1 MSNFFDNLTRNPG
14 ALKNAAG
21 GVLSDLGGMGRSV
34 MDSLGKNNMG
44 GMLGAG
50 AVGGLLGALL
60 GKGGRDL
67 AGTALTLGGTAV
79 AGTLAWNFYKKWAAQ
94 NGNGQTAS
102 PAGHDPA
109 PAAPDKWGTPPASS
123 APAGWN
129 FGVASR
135 PAPAASSAAQS
146 ADDGTAEL
154 LLEAMVFAARADGHV
169 DDTERG
175 RINDAVRH
183 MFPDQD
189 VASMLDPLMERPIDP
204 RALAG
209 RVQSP
214 EQARD
219 LYRLS
224 CAIIDT
230 DQFMERS
237 YLNGLAEA
245 LGIGADE
252 RERIEAE
259 VAQAK
264 RGGAPSA

>member
-1 MSNFFDNLTRNPG
+1 MSNFFDNLTRNPDT
-14 ALKNAAG
+14 LKNAAG
-21 GVLSDLGGMGRSV
+21 GALSDLGGMGRSV
-34 MDSLGKNNMG
+34 MDALGKNNMG
-44 GMLGAG
+44 GLLGAG

-60 GKGGRDL
+60 GKGGRDM
-67 AGTALTLGGTAV
+67 AGTALTLGGTAL
-79 AGTLAWNFYKKWAAQ
+79 AGSLAWNFYKRWSAQ
-94 NGNGQTAS
+94 NGTARTTS
-102 PAGHDPA
+102 PA
-109 PAAPDKWGTPPASS
+109 PAD

-129 FGVASR
+129 FGGNSR
-135 PAPAASSAAQS
+135 PAPSAPS
-146 ADDGTAEL
+146 AGQNADGGTAEL

-183 MFPDQD
+183 MFPNQD
-189 VASMLDPLMERPIDP
+189 VASMLNPLMERPIDP

-245 LGIGADE
+245 LGISPAE
-252 RERIEAE
+252 RDRIEAE
-259 VAQAK
+259 VAEARRQ
-264 RGGAPSA
+264 GAQPA

>member
-1 MSNFFDNLTRNPG
+1 MSNFFDNLTRNPD

-44 GMLGAG
+44 GLLGAG

-79 AGTLAWNFYKKWAAQ
+79 AGTLAWNFYKKWSARNGDAQ
-94 NGNGQTAS
+94 ASSPAPAGYGQTA
-102 PAGHDPA
+102 
-109 PAAPDKWGTPPASS
+109 PAATGAAADTST
-123 APAGWN
+123 PAGWN
-129 FGVASR
+129 FGSR
-135 PAPAASSAAQS
+135 PASSPRPAGQS
-146 ADDGTAEL
+146 EDDNTADL
-154 LLEAMVFAARADGHV
+154 LLEAMVYAARADGHI
-169 DDTERG
+169 DETERS
-175 RINDAVRH
+175 RIDDAVRH
-183 MFPDQD
+183 MFPNQN
-189 VASMLDPLMERPIDP
+189 VASMLNPLMERPIDP

-209 RVQSP
+209 RVRSP

-245 LGIGADE
+245 LGIEPAE
-252 RERIEAE
+252 RDRIEAE
-259 VAQAK
+259 VAEAK
-264 RGGAPSA
+264 RQGSQQV